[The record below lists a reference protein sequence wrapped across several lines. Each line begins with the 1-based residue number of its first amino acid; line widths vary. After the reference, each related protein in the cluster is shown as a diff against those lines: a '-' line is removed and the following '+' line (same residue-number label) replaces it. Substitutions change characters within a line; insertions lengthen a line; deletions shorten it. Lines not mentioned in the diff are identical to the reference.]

1 VDGKVAQASGDPALS
16 CAAQLTFRAIEG
28 LPAIGPGDDLAALL
42 AAALEHSHLR
52 PQPCDVVVVTS
63 KVVSK
68 AEDRYVDLASVEP
81 SSRALELAR
90 SVGKDPRAVEVMLWD
105 AERVSRQAKDVL
117 ILRHHSGHVSANA
130 GLDLSNARA
139 PRTAASGGGGP
150 WALRLPAQPDVSAAS
165 LRERL
170 ELVFGVTLGI
180 IISDSFGRPFR
191 QGTVGMAIGSAGLPA
206 LYDQRGRRDLDG
218 RPLENT
224 LTATADQLAAAADLV
239 CGQAD
244 EGRPAVLVRGLQF
257 ASSTSTARSL
267 CRDPDA
273 DLYL

>member
-1 VDGKVAQASGDPALS
+1 VDGEVAQASIGPALS
-16 CAAQLTFRAIEG
+16 CAAQLTFRVIEG
-28 LPAIGPGDDLAALL
+28 LPAIAPGDDLAALL
-42 AAALEHSHLR
+42 AAALQNDLR
-52 PQPCDVVVVTS
+52 PQACDVLVVTS

-68 AEDRYVDLASVEP
+68 AEDRYVDLASVAP
-81 SSRALELAR
+81 SARAIELAN

-105 AERVSRQAKDVL
+105 TERVSRHAKEVL
-117 ILRHHSGHVSANA
+117 IVRHHGGHVSANA
-130 GLDLSNARA
+130 GLDLSNAH
-139 PRTAASGGGGP
+139 PPPMAAGASAGP
-150 WALRLPAQPDVSAAS
+150 WVLRLPAQPDVSAAK

-170 ELVFGVTLGI
+170 ERVFGVTLGV

-191 QGTVGMAIGSAGLPA
+191 EGTVGTAIGSAGLPA
-206 LYDQRGRRDLDG
+206 LYDQRGRRDLNG

-224 LTATADQLAAAADLV
+224 LTATADQLAATADLV

-257 ASSTSTARSL
+257 APSQSTALSL
-267 CRDPDA
+267 CRNPDT